1 MICPYCNKEMKK
13 GYIQCRDGLHWTPKK
28 QTVAALAGL
37 GIGAVLICPNQR
49 RIFELVCASYFR
61 ICSLYYGTSSKCLEV
76 LGFSTVK
83 KLKKQ

>member
-37 GIGAVLICPNQR
+37 GVGAVLIGSEDGLVPNTTA
-49 RIFELVCASYFR
+49 IAYHCESC
-61 ICSLYYGTSSKCLEV
+61 
-76 LGFSTVK
+76 K
-83 KLKKQ
+83 KVVIDYSERTF